1 MKTSETLQKA
11 VAKYRKGNE
20 AGFNELYQGSYG
32 YLYTCIKHIVQ
43 QEELTLD
50 MLQETY
56 LEISKSIG
64 QLEKTENFLNWAA
77 MIANRK
83 CYAYLK
89 KQNVLQVVQA
99 EEEFLE
105 NVVEDE
111 AFIPEEILQNQE
123 KQRLMREIIDGLS
136 AEQRLCI
143 MGYYYNEMKQE
154 DMAREFDMPL
164 NTVKTHLRRAKE
176 EIKKKVI
183 DLDKKQG
190 TRLYSL
196 APFLVLFFNLEAE
209 ACTPLPLESVMKTE
223 VNGMKSASKK
233 AMKTSTKVKAL
244 IGGII
249 LTTTVGVG
257 ISHVANQRDVLNP
270 VESSIMMGEEASG
283 EDVAEEDPK
292 PEEQVIQKPEEEIDE
307 VPEEVHLYDGV
318 TPLAISGIYDS
329 YGNAN
334 AGVIPVC
341 KDGKWGLVTYDNE
354 ILVPLEYEVACGIP
368 NDEGQTFF
376 GNPGD
381 YRVFDKEG
389 KELFRTEIP
398 ITAVSEGVVLTEGE
412 DEHGYFLEYHTL
424 DGTLLYKTEWWNS
437 GWATLPSECCSAV
450 GFSEGYGMFSD
461 STECRVDKSGSV
473 HSIFETYYAEEIARI
488 EEINAGSTAI
498 GDGAVGV
505 TSVVGLAPAEH
516 PLAIGAV
523 SQGYYVAKSRSIW
536 EYGDQYGKYN
546 CFFLYDVDGTTRY
559 TLGVGS
565 VYKRAGYR
573 YSESDFGWKMH
584 GYYDNGV
591 GKYNYD
597 TLVTIRLNKADNP
610 VSYLIDMTKL
620 EQKTQEEYAASYEYA
635 NERFVDFDWS
645 PIPDEAI
652 VAEADNMRIN
662 GEKYWL
668 IGKDGKWGYIDH
680 AGNVMG
686 MYQDA
691 AEFNEGKAVVIEDG
705 IAYWIDESF
714 EKILEIGPAESAV
727 TNGDVVCITYED
739 GSEVYLSYK

>member
-89 KQNVLQVVQA
+89 RQNVLQVVQA

-270 VESSIMMGEEASG
+270 VESSIMMGEETSG

-318 TPLAISGIYDS
+318 TPLAISGMYDS

-341 KDGKWGLVTYDNE
+341 KDGKWGLVTFDNE

-389 KELFRTEIP
+389 KELFRTGNS
-398 ITAVSEGVVLTEGE
+398 ITAVSEGVVLTEYK
-412 DEHGYFLEYHTL
+412 DEYDYSLEYHTL
-424 DGTLLYKTEWWNS
+424 EGKLLYSTERDGKGSRSSYLCN
-437 GWATLPSECCSAV
+437 AV

-461 STECRVDKSGSV
+461 ASEDRIDKAGYV
-473 HSIFETYYAEEIARI
+473 HSIFETYYATE
-488 EEINAGSTAI
+488 NAN
-498 GDGAVGV
+498 D
-505 TSVVGLAPAEH
+505 VGLDTYP
-516 PLAIGAV
+516 IGAV
-523 SQGYYVAKSRSIW
+523 SQGYYIAQSRSAMTFDSY
-536 EYGDQYGKYN
+536 YGTLWCFNLYN
-546 CFFLYDVDGTTRY
+546 VDGTTRY
-559 TLGVGS
+559 MLGVPS

-573 YSESDFGWKMH
+573 YSESDFGWNMY

-591 GKYNYD
+591 EKYNYD
-597 TLVTIRLNKADNP
+597 TLVTIRLNKADKP
-610 VSYLIDMTKL
+610 VSYLLDMTKL
-620 EQKTQEEYAASYEYA
+620 EQKTVEEFKASDEYA
-635 NERFVDFDWS
+635 RDDRGLVDFDWS

-662 GEKYWL
+662 GEKYW
-668 IGKDGKWGYIDH
+668 IISKDGQWGYIDH

-714 EKILEIGPAESAV
+714 EKILEIGPAASAV

>member
-1 MKTSETLQKA
+1 MKTSETLQRA

-143 MGYYYNEMKQE
+143 IGYYYNEMKQE

-223 VNGMKSASKK
+223 VNGVKSASKK
-233 AMKTSTKVKAL
+233 AMKMSTKVKAL

-318 TPLAISGIYDS
+318 TPLAISGMYDS

-381 YRVFDKEG
+381 YRVFDKDG
-389 KELFRTEIP
+389 KEVFHADKP
-398 ITAVSEGVVLTEGE
+398 ITAVSEGVVLTEIESE
-412 DEHGYFLEYHTL
+412 DGYFFEYHTL
-424 DGTLLYKTEWWNS
+424 DGALLYSSKNDNVLVTHYNN
-437 GWATLPSECCSAV
+437 AV
-450 GFSEGYGMFSD
+450 GFSEGYGMFRDMVES
-461 STECRVDKSGSV
+461 RIDKSGYV
-473 HSIFETYYAEEIARI
+473 HSIFETYYAERIAKA
-488 EEINAGSTAI
+488 EEYNAQNHVDKVGIAEE
-498 GDGAVGV
+498 GFPYPLGAV
-505 TSVVGLAPAEH
+505 A
-516 PLAIGAV
+516 
-523 SQGYYVAKSRSIW
+523 QGYYIARSHSEDIQRNS
-536 EYGDQYGKYN
+536 YY
-546 CFFLYDVDGTTRY
+546 LYDVDGSTRY
-559 TLGVGS
+559 MLSVNS
-565 VYKRAGYR
+565 VYRQAGYL
-573 YSESDFGWKMH
+573 YTQSDFGWTLL
-584 GYYDNGV
+584 GYYGNGV

-597 TLVTIRLNKADNP
+597 TLVTIHLKNEEKP

-620 EQKTQEEYAASYEYA
+620 EQKTREEYRATHDLADESWKDY
-635 NERFVDFDWS
+635 DWS
-645 PIPDEAI
+645 PITDEAI
-652 VAEADNMRIN
+652 VAEADDIYIN

-668 IGKDGKWGYIDH
+668 IGKDGQWGYIDH
-680 AGNVMG
+680 NGKVMG
-686 MYQDA
+686 MFQDA
-691 AEFNEGKAVVIEDG
+691 ADFNEGKAVIIDDG

-714 EKILEIGPAESAV
+714 EKILEIGPATSAV
-727 TNGDVVCITYED
+727 NYGDVVRITYED
-739 GSEVYLSYK
+739 GNKAFLSY